1 MKNKFRMVAKWQD
14 RSLPSLV
21 KINLGLDLINHFNE
35 KIQEL
40 KANDNIAN
48 NAHIYARKSFIL
60 TIQEA
65 LTIN

>member
-1 MKNKFRMVAKWQD
+1 
-14 RSLPSLV
+14 LV

-48 NAHIYARKSFIL
+48 NAHIYAMKSFIK
-60 TIQEA
+60 TIESQ
-65 LTIN
+65 LSK